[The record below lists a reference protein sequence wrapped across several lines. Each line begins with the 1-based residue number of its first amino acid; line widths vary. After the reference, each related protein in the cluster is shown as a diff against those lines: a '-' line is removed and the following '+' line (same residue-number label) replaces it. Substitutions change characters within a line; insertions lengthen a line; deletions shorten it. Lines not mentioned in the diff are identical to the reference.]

1 MKCRSDFAALL
12 LAFAAA
18 ALSACSAVQP
28 TDAEQ
33 SARYRLY
40 EDRARTLGKLESWTL
55 EGRLA
60 VSNEKDGGSGHFIWK
75 KSEEFDQMDFHGAL
89 GRGAW
94 RLQADADSAV
104 LELADGRLH
113 RADTIE
119 ELVRRELG
127 WEVPVQSLSWW
138 VRGLAAPGDAGQSV
152 LDEQGRLSEL
162 QQREWRVKFDRYR
175 EVRSMQLPI
184 KMTARQLNK
193 TLKLVIREW
202 NFSQN
207 IQSDE

>member
-1 MKCRSDFAALL
+1 MKFRSDFAALL

-28 TDAEQ
+28 TDAEK

-40 EDRARTLGKLESWTL
+40 EDRASTLSKLESWTL

-75 KSEEFDQMDFHGAL
+75 KSEDFDQMDFHGAL

-104 LELADGRLH
+104 LELSDGSLH

-119 ELVRRELG
+119 ELVSRELG

-193 TLKLVIREW
+193 TVKLVIREW
-202 NFSQN
+202 NFSRN